1 MSDDQQRDAERLQ
14 RIYREQGDREPGP
27 GVDQRIRARARSRVR
42 SSSAPRPAHWLGGAA
57 VAASLFVVVS
67 IATRIEPPRPEPRGT
82 TVQEATDAQ
91 SRPAAETSRSAADNQ
106 AAAMR
111 SSPPAAGADAAAG
124 EPTVRARPD
133 PGIDAAALERG
144 ARARFEESA
153 RSAET
158 RLQPDPELGLERTS
172 SAGLVDDQAADA
184 DHALWLI
191 ERLIAVGNT
200 DEARTRIEAFE
211 AEHPAREIPESL
223 LERLQQLEQNPPQD

>member
-1 MSDDQQRDAERLQ
+1 MTGKRGHQDRDEERLALL
-14 RIYREQGDREPGP
+14 YREQGDREPGP

-82 TVQEATDAQ
+82 TVQEATDAR
-91 SRPAAETSRSAADNQ
+91 SRPTAETSRSAADDQ

-124 EPTVRARPD
+124 EPTVRARPE

-158 RLQPDPELGLERTS
+158 RLQPDHELGLEPTS

-191 ERLIAVGNT
+191 ERLIAVGEIERARSELAEFRERHPQREVP
-200 DEARTRIEAFE
+200 DELLAKIEA
-211 AEHPAREIPESL
+211 
-223 LERLQQLEQNPPQD
+223 D